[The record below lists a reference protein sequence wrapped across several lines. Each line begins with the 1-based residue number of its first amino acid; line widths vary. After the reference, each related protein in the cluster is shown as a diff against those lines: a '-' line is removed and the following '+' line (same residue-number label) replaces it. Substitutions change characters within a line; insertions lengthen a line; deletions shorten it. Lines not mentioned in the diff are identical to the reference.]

1 MHQTMARKEH
11 QQQSSTIL
19 AREVEPK
26 DAMIGQGGA
35 THADILDW
43 PQHMFGFQVVDKLQ
57 W

>member
-1 MHQTMARKEH
+1 MARKEH

>member
-1 MHQTMARKEH
+1 MHQTMARTEH

-26 DAMIGQGGA
+26 DAKIGQGGA

-43 PQHMFGFQVVDKLQ
+43 PQHSLVFR
-57 W
+57 